1 MSAPM
6 TLNQRTMRHKG
17 ITSRLFCGNRQRLTA
32 QLLPN
37 SIAVVNANDILPTSA
52 DGSLP
57 MHANP
62 DLFFLTG
69 ISQEQTILLVS
80 PNVQN
85 ETLREVLFV
94 REPVPHLKIW
104 EGDKHSKEEAQRISG
119 IQNVR
124 WLAEFPNLFH
134 KLMCEVEHVY
144 LNSNEHPGAALEVA
158 SRDARF
164 VQRTISNYPLHQYHR
179 LARILHDLRAVKS
192 EQETDLIGHASAITR
207 KGFLRV
213 LRRVKPGMNECEV
226 EAEFAHEFIRNGA
239 RFAYPPIIAGGANSC
254 VLHYV
259 QNNQPLRKG
268 DVLLL
273 DVAAKYANYNSDVTR
288 TIPVSGKF
296 TRRQRRVYDAVLR
309 AMRAVVKT
317 AVKGKLHCEWLK
329 EADAIVAHELLE
341 LDLLK
346 KRDLQDPD
354 RKALKKYFMY
364 GVGHP
369 LGLDVHDVQLADRP
383 FAPGWVLTVE
393 PGIYLPEA
401 GFGIRLENDILVTEN
416 DPIDLTEN
424 IPIEAEE
431 IEDLMRRR
439 Q

>member
-1 MSAPM
+1 MM
-6 TLNQRTMRHKG
+6 LNHRTMRHKR
-17 ITSRLFCGNRQRLTA
+17 ITSRLLCGNRQRLA
-32 QLLPN
+32 EQLLPN

-57 MHANP
+57 LHANP
-62 DLFFLTG
+62 DLLYLTG
-69 ISQEQTILLVS
+69 IAQEQTILVIA
-80 PNVQN
+80 PNAKD
-85 ETLREVLFV
+85 EKLREVLFL
-94 REPVPHLKIW
+94 RKPGPHLRTW

-124 WLAEFPNLFH
+124 WLAEFPNVFH
-134 KLMCEVEHVY
+134 KLMCELENVY
-144 LNSNEHPGAALEVA
+144 LNSNEHPGASLEVA
-158 SRDARF
+158 SREARF
-164 VQRTISNYPLHQYHR
+164 VQRTTSNYPLHRYHR

-192 EQETDLIGHASAITR
+192 EQEIDLIRHASMITS

-213 LRRVKPGMNECEV
+213 LRRVKAGMNECEV

-239 RFAYPPIIAGGANSC
+239 RFAYPPIIAGGVNSC

-259 QNNQPLRKG
+259 QNNQPLHKG

-273 DVAAKYANYNSDVTR
+273 DVAAKYAHYNSDVTR

-296 TRRQRRVYDAVLR
+296 TRRQRRVYDALLH

-317 AVKGKLHCEWLK
+317 AVKGKLHCEWLR

-346 KRDLQDPD
+346 RRDLQDPD
-354 RKALKKYFMY
+354 KKALKKYFVH

-369 LGLDVHDVQLADRP
+369 LGLDVHDVQLAGRP

-393 PGIYLPEA
+393 PGVYLPEE
-401 GFGIRLENDILVTEN
+401 GFGIRLENDILVTEK
-416 DPIDLTEN
+416 DPFDLTEN
-424 IPIEAEE
+424 IPIEADA
-431 IEDLMRRR
+431 IEDLMNRR